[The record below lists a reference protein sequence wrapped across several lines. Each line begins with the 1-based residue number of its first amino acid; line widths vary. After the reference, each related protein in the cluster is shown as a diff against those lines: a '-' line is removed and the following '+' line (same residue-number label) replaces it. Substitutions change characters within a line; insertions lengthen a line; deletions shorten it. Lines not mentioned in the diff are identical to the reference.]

1 MQNKEQSA
9 LLVHRENYIVPKGE
23 EHAVHYKIA
32 KLTENGAFIEP
43 PRIVKSRVKMFET
56 ITKRGLELNGYTV
69 EILYHP
75 NGTYSN
81 VRIEDKNILI
91 KKQDA
96 EIAELK
102 ARLAEQTSTD
112 KDAEIA
118 ALKAEI
124 EAMKKKAEKPAP
136 VGRPAKEGKS
146 GKPARGNKSDKDEK
160 PKEE

>member
-102 ARLAEQTSTD
+102 AKLEEQTSTD

-124 EAMKKKAEKPAP
+124 EAMKKKADK
-136 VGRPAKEGKS
+136 PAKEGKS
-146 GKPARGNKSDKDEK
+146 GKPAKGNKSDKDEK

>member
-9 LLVHRENYIVPKGE
+9 LLVHRENYIVPEGE

-96 EIAELK
+96 EIEELK
-102 ARLAEQTSTD
+102 AKLAEQTSTD

-124 EAMKKKAEKPAP
+124 EAMKNKAEKPA
-136 VGRPAKEGKS
+136 KEGKT
-146 GKPARGNKSDKDEK
+146 GKPAKGNKSDKDEK

>member
-32 KLTENGAFIEP
+32 KLTKNGEFIEQ
-43 PRIVKSRVKMFET
+43 PRIVKSRVKLFESV
-56 ITKRGLELNGYTV
+56 TKRGLELNGYTV
-69 EILYHP
+69 EILFHP

-81 VRIEDKNILI
+81 VRIEDKNVLI
-91 KKQDA
+91 KKQDE

-102 ARLAEQTSTD
+102 AKLEEQTSTD

-136 VGRPAKEGKS
+136 VGRPAKEKT
-146 GKPARGNKSDKDEK
+146 NKSDKGG
-160 PKEE
+160 KEE

>member
-81 VRIEDKNILI
+81 VRIEDKNTLI

-102 ARLAEQTSTD
+102 AKLAEQTSTD

-124 EAMKKKAEKPAP
+124 EALKEKAEKPARE
-136 VGRPAKEGKS
+136 VKTAKAEKQV
-146 GKPARGNKSDKDEK
+146 RTNKSDKEGK
-160 PKEE
+160 AE

>member
-102 ARLAEQTSTD
+102 AKLEEQTSTD

-124 EAMKKKAEKPAP
+124 EALKKKAEKPTP
-136 VGRPAKEGKS
+136 VGRPAKEKT
-146 GKPARGNKSDKDEK
+146 NKSDKEG
-160 PKEE
+160 KEE

>member
-102 ARLAEQTSTD
+102 AKLAEQTSTD

-124 EAMKKKAEKPAP
+124 EALKEKAEKPARE
-136 VGRPAKEGKS
+136 VKTAKAEKQV
-146 GKPARGNKSDKDEK
+146 RTNKSDKEG
-160 PKEE
+160 KEE

>member
-102 ARLAEQTSTD
+102 AKLEEQTSTD

-124 EAMKKKAEKPAP
+124 EAIKKKAEK
-136 VGRPAKEGKS
+136 PAKEGKS
-146 GKPARGNKSDKDEK
+146 GKPAKGNKSDKDEK

>member
-1 MQNKEQSA
+1 
-9 LLVHRENYIVPKGE
+9 
-23 EHAVHYKIA
+23 
-32 KLTENGAFIEP
+32 
-43 PRIVKSRVKMFET
+43 MFET

-102 ARLAEQTSTD
+102 AKLAEQTSTD

-124 EAMKKKAEKPAP
+124 EAMKKKAEKPA
-136 VGRPAKEGKS
+136 KEGKTAKAE
-146 GKPARGNKSDKDEK
+146 KPSKTNKSDKEG
-160 PKEE
+160 KEE

>member
-69 EILYHP
+69 EILFHP

-81 VRIEDKNILI
+81 VRIEDKNTLI
-91 KKQDA
+91 KKQDE
-96 EIAELK
+96 EIADLK
-102 ARLAEQTSTD
+102 AKLAEQTSTD

-124 EAMKKKAEKPAP
+124 EAMKKKADK
-136 VGRPAKEGKS
+136 PAKESKS
-146 GKPARGNKSDKDEK
+146 AKPAKGNKSDKDEK

>member
-9 LLVHRENYIVPKGE
+9 LLVHRENYIVPEGE

-32 KLTENGAFIEP
+32 KLTEDGAFIEP

-69 EILYHP
+69 EILFHP

-81 VRIEDKNILI
+81 VRIEDKNVLI

-102 ARLAEQTSTD
+102 AKLAEQTSTD

-136 VGRPAKEGKS
+136 VGRPAKEKT
-146 GKPARGNKSDKDEK
+146 NKSDKEG
-160 PKEE
+160 KEE

>member
-69 EILYHP
+69 EILFHP

-81 VRIEDKNILI
+81 VRIEDKNVLI

-102 ARLAEQTSTD
+102 AKLAEQTSTD

-124 EAMKKKAEKPAP
+124 EAMKKKAEKPAKESKSAK
-136 VGRPAKEGKS
+136 PAK
-146 GKPARGNKSDKDEK
+146 GNKSDKDEK

>member
-69 EILYHP
+69 EILFHP

-81 VRIEDKNILI
+81 VRIEDKNVLI
-91 KKQDA
+91 KKQDE

-102 ARLAEQTSTD
+102 AKLAEQTSTD

-118 ALKAEI
+118 ELKAEI
-124 EAMKKKAEKPAP
+124 EALKKKADK
-136 VGRPAKEGKS
+136 PAKEGKS
-146 GKPARGNKSDKDEK
+146 AKPAKGNKSDKDEK

>member
-32 KLTENGAFIEP
+32 KLTENGAFIEQ

-91 KKQDA
+91 KKQDE

-124 EAMKKKAEKPAP
+124 EAMKKKAEKPA
-136 VGRPAKEGKS
+136 KEGKS
-146 GKPARGNKSDKDEK
+146 GKPAKGNKSDKDEK

>member
-32 KLTENGAFIEP
+32 KLTENGEFIEQ
-43 PRIVKSRVKMFET
+43 PRIVKSKVKLFESV
-56 ITKRGLELNGYTV
+56 TKRGLELNGYTV
-69 EILYHP
+69 EILFHP

-81 VRIEDKNILI
+81 VRIEDKNVLI
-91 KKQDA
+91 KKQDE

-136 VGRPAKEGKS
+136 VGRPAKEKT
-146 GKPARGNKSDKDEK
+146 NKSDKGG
-160 PKEE
+160 KEE

>member
-32 KLTENGAFIEP
+32 KLTENGEFIEQ

-81 VRIEDKNILI
+81 VRIEDKNVLI

-102 ARLAEQTSTD
+102 AKLAEQTSTD

-124 EAMKKKAEKPAP
+124 EAMKKKADK
-136 VGRPAKEGKS
+136 PAKEGKTAKAE
-146 GKPARGNKSDKDEK
+146 KPAKTNKSDKDEK

>member
-81 VRIEDKNILI
+81 VRIEDKNVLI

-102 ARLAEQTSTD
+102 AKLAEQTSTD

-124 EAMKKKAEKPAP
+124 EAMKKKADK
-136 VGRPAKEGKS
+136 PAKEGKS

>member
-9 LLVHRENYIVPKGE
+9 HLVHRENYIVPKGE

-32 KLTENGAFIEP
+32 KLTENGEFIEQ
-43 PRIVKSRVKMFET
+43 PRIVKSRVKLFESV
-56 ITKRGLELNGYTV
+56 TKRGLELNGYTV
-69 EILYHP
+69 EILFHP

-81 VRIEDKNILI
+81 VRIEDKNVLI

-102 ARLAEQTSTD
+102 AKLAEQTSTD

-124 EAMKKKAEKPAP
+124 EAMKKKADK
-136 VGRPAKEGKS
+136 PAKEGKS
-146 GKPARGNKSDKDEK
+146 AKPAKGNKSDKDEK

>member
-69 EILYHP
+69 EILFHP

-81 VRIEDKNILI
+81 VRIEDKNVLI
-91 KKQDA
+91 KKQDE

-102 ARLAEQTSTD
+102 AKLEEQTSTD

-124 EAMKKKAEKPAP
+124 EALKKKAEKPAP
-136 VGRPAKEGKS
+136 VGRPAKEKT
-146 GKPARGNKSDKDEK
+146 NKSDKEG
-160 PKEE
+160 KEE

>member
-9 LLVHRENYIVPKGE
+9 LLVHRENYIVPEGE

-69 EILYHP
+69 EILHHP

-102 ARLAEQTSTD
+102 AKLAEQTSTD

-124 EAMKKKAEKPAP
+124 EAMKKKADK
-136 VGRPAKEGKS
+136 PAKEGKS
-146 GKPARGNKSDKDEK
+146 VKPAKGNKSDKDEK

>member
-32 KLTENGAFIEP
+32 KLTENGEFIEQ

-102 ARLAEQTSTD
+102 AKLEEQTSTD

-124 EAMKKKAEKPAP
+124 EAMKKKAEKPAKESKSAK
-136 VGRPAKEGKS
+136 PAK
-146 GKPARGNKSDKDEK
+146 GNKSDKDEK

>member
-43 PRIVKSRVKMFET
+43 PRIVKSRVKMFESV
-56 ITKRGLELNGYTV
+56 TKRGLELNGYTV
-69 EILYHP
+69 EILFHP

-81 VRIEDKNILI
+81 VRIEDKNVLI
-91 KKQDA
+91 KKQDE

-102 ARLAEQTSTD
+102 AKLAEQTSTD

-136 VGRPAKEGKS
+136 VGRPAKEKT
-146 GKPARGNKSDKDEK
+146 NKSDKGG
-160 PKEE
+160 KEE

>member
-32 KLTENGAFIEP
+32 KLTENGEFIEQ
-43 PRIVKSRVKMFET
+43 PRIVKSKVKLFESV
-56 ITKRGLELNGYTV
+56 TKRGLELNGYTV
-69 EILYHP
+69 EILFHP

-81 VRIEDKNILI
+81 VRIEDKNVLI
-91 KKQDA
+91 KKQDE

-102 ARLAEQTSTD
+102 AKLAEQTSTD

-136 VGRPAKEGKS
+136 VGRPAKEKT
-146 GKPARGNKSDKDEK
+146 NKSDKGG
-160 PKEE
+160 KEE

>member
-1 MQNKEQSA
+1 
-9 LLVHRENYIVPKGE
+9 
-23 EHAVHYKIA
+23 
-32 KLTENGAFIEP
+32 
-43 PRIVKSRVKMFET
+43 MFET

-81 VRIEDKNILI
+81 VRIEDKNVLI
-91 KKQDA
+91 KKQDE

-102 ARLAEQTSTD
+102 AKLAEQTSTD

-124 EAMKKKAEKPAP
+124 EAMKKKAEKPA
-136 VGRPAKEGKS
+136 KEGKTAKAE
-146 GKPARGNKSDKDEK
+146 KPAKTNKSDKDEK

>member
-102 ARLAEQTSTD
+102 AKLAEQTSTD

-124 EAMKKKAEKPAP
+124 EALKKKAEKPAP
-136 VGRPAKEGKS
+136 VGRPAKEKT
-146 GKPARGNKSDKDEK
+146 NKSDKEG
-160 PKEE
+160 KEE

>member
-69 EILYHP
+69 EILFHP

-81 VRIEDKNILI
+81 VRIEDKNVLI
-91 KKQDA
+91 KKQDE

-102 ARLAEQTSTD
+102 AKLEEQTSTD

-124 EAMKKKAEKPAP
+124 EAMKKKAEKPAKD
-136 VGRPAKEGKS
+136 GKTAKAEKQV
-146 GKPARGNKSDKDEK
+146 KTNKSDKEG
-160 PKEE
+160 KEE

>member
-102 ARLAEQTSTD
+102 AKLAEQTSTD

-124 EAMKKKAEKPAP
+124 EAMKKKADK
-136 VGRPAKEGKS
+136 PAKEGKS
-146 GKPARGNKSDKDEK
+146 GKPAKGNKSDKDEK
-160 PKEE
+160 LKEE

>member
-32 KLTENGAFIEP
+32 KLTENGEFIEQ
-43 PRIVKSRVKMFET
+43 PRIVKSRVKLFESV
-56 ITKRGLELNGYTV
+56 TKRGLELNGYTV
-69 EILYHP
+69 EILFHP

-81 VRIEDKNILI
+81 VRIEDKNVLI

-102 ARLAEQTSTD
+102 AKLAEQTSTD

-124 EAMKKKAEKPAP
+124 EAMKKNAEKPAKESKSAK
-136 VGRPAKEGKS
+136 PAK
-146 GKPARGNKSDKDEK
+146 GNKSDKDEK

>member
-69 EILYHP
+69 EILFHP

-81 VRIEDKNILI
+81 VRIEDKNTLI

-102 ARLAEQTSTD
+102 AKLAEQTSTD

-124 EAMKKKAEKPAP
+124 EAMKKKAEKPARE
-136 VGRPAKEGKS
+136 VKTAKAEKQV
-146 GKPARGNKSDKDEK
+146 KTNKSDKEG
-160 PKEE
+160 KEE

>member
-32 KLTENGAFIEP
+32 KLTENGEFIEQ

-81 VRIEDKNILI
+81 VRIEDKNVLI

-102 ARLAEQTSTD
+102 AKLAEQTSTD

-118 ALKAEI
+118 ELKAEI
-124 EAMKKKAEKPAP
+124 EAMKKKADK
-136 VGRPAKEGKS
+136 PAKESKS
-146 GKPARGNKSDKDEK
+146 AKPAKGNKSDKDEK

>member
-32 KLTENGAFIEP
+32 KLTESGEFIEQ
-43 PRIVKSRVKMFET
+43 PRIVKSRVKLFESV
-56 ITKRGLELNGYTV
+56 TKRGLELNGYTV

-75 NGTYSN
+75 NNTYSN
-81 VRIEDKNILI
+81 VRIEDKNVLI
-91 KKQDA
+91 KKQDE

-102 ARLAEQTSTD
+102 AKLAEQTSTD

-118 ALKAEI
+118 KLKAKI
-124 EAMKKKAEKPAP
+124 EALKKKAEKEEKS
-136 VGRPAKEGKS
+136 AK
-146 GKPARGNKSDKDEK
+146 GNKSDKDEK
-160 PKEE
+160 LKEE

>member
-32 KLTENGAFIEP
+32 KLTENGEFIEQ
-43 PRIVKSRVKMFET
+43 PRIVKSRVKLFESV
-56 ITKRGLELNGYTV
+56 TKRGLELNGYTV
-69 EILYHP
+69 EILFHP

-81 VRIEDKNILI
+81 VRIEDKNVLI

-102 ARLAEQTSTD
+102 AKLAEQTSTN

-124 EAMKKKAEKPAP
+124 EAMKKKADK
-136 VGRPAKEGKS
+136 PAKEGKS
-146 GKPARGNKSDKDEK
+146 GKPAKGNKSDKDEK

>member
-32 KLTENGAFIEP
+32 KLTENGEFIEQ
-43 PRIVKSRVKMFET
+43 PRIVKSRVKLFESV
-56 ITKRGLELNGYTV
+56 TKRGLELNGYTV
-69 EILYHP
+69 EILFHP

-81 VRIEDKNILI
+81 VRIEDKNVLI

-102 ARLAEQTSTD
+102 AKLAEQTSTD

-124 EAMKKKAEKPAP
+124 EAMKKKADK
-136 VGRPAKEGKS
+136 PAKESKS
-146 GKPARGNKSDKDEK
+146 AKPAKGNKSDKDEK

>member
-32 KLTENGAFIEP
+32 KLTENGEFIEQ
-43 PRIVKSRVKMFET
+43 PRIVKSRVKLFESV
-56 ITKRGLELNGYTV
+56 TKRGLELNGYTV

-81 VRIEDKNILI
+81 VRIEDKNVLI

-102 ARLAEQTSTD
+102 AKLAEQTSTD

-124 EAMKKKAEKPAP
+124 EAMKKKADK
-136 VGRPAKEGKS
+136 PAKESKS
-146 GKPARGNKSDKDEK
+146 AKPAKGNKSDKDEK

>member
-81 VRIEDKNILI
+81 VRIEDKNTLI

-102 ARLAEQTSTD
+102 AKLAEQTSTD

-124 EAMKKKAEKPAP
+124 EALKKKAEKPAP
-136 VGRPAKEGKS
+136 VGRPAKEKT
-146 GKPARGNKSDKDEK
+146 NKSDKEG
-160 PKEE
+160 KEE

>member
-43 PRIVKSRVKMFET
+43 PRIVKSRVKLFESV
-56 ITKRGLELNGYTV
+56 TKRGLELNGYTV
-69 EILYHP
+69 EILFHP

-81 VRIEDKNILI
+81 ARIEDKNVLI
-91 KKQDA
+91 KKQDE

-102 ARLAEQTSTD
+102 AKLAEQTSTD

-136 VGRPAKEGKS
+136 VGRPAKEKT
-146 GKPARGNKSDKDEK
+146 NKSDKGG
-160 PKEE
+160 KEE

>member
-1 MQNKEQSA
+1 
-9 LLVHRENYIVPKGE
+9 
-23 EHAVHYKIA
+23 
-32 KLTENGAFIEP
+32 
-43 PRIVKSRVKMFET
+43 MFET

-96 EIAELK
+96 EIADLK

-124 EAMKKKAEKPAP
+124 EAMKKAEKPAKEGKTAKAEKPA
-136 VGRPAKEGKS
+136 KT
-146 GKPARGNKSDKDEK
+146 NKSDKEG
-160 PKEE
+160 KEE

>member
-91 KKQDA
+91 KKQDE

-102 ARLAEQTSTD
+102 AKLAEQTSTD

-124 EAMKKKAEKPAP
+124 EAMKKKADK
-136 VGRPAKEGKS
+136 PAKEGKS
-146 GKPARGNKSDKDEK
+146 GKTARGNKSDKDEK

>member
-1 MQNKEQSA
+1 MQNKEQLA
-9 LLVHRENYIVPKGE
+9 LLVHRENYNVPKGE

-32 KLTENGAFIEP
+32 KLTENGEFIEQ
-43 PRIVKSRVKMFET
+43 PRIVKSRVKLFESV
-56 ITKRGLELNGYTV
+56 TKRGLELNGYTV
-69 EILYHP
+69 EILFHP

-81 VRIEDKNILI
+81 VRIEDKNVFI
-91 KKQDA
+91 KKQGE

-102 ARLAEQTSTD
+102 AKLAEQTSTD

-124 EAMKKKAEKPAP
+124 EAMKKKADKPT
-136 VGRPAKEGKS
+136 KKGKS
-146 GKPARGNKSDKDEK
+146 AKPTKENKSDKDEK